1 MPGERP
7 TVGAEGPDCARR
19 RSTPPQG
26 PKSRA
31 GASGEKGERNMA
43 LEPCR
48 NCGKKQ
54 FNTSSRKCHACHA
67 ALRKDGTLVNVPD
80 GYFLDE
86 YGNLRSTNEYEISD
100 GKLQVK
106 YRYILEPDKVT
117 LRGEFPKLATPPK
130 CAHPE
135 RLSCNYGEGFARC
148 EYMKYEG
155 TNWICKANAT

>member
-1 MPGERP
+1 MDATPRP
-7 TVGAEGPDCARR
+7 KIE
-19 RSTPPQG
+19 
-26 PKSRA
+26 SR
-31 GASGEKGERNMA
+31 GIRQKGERNMA

-106 YRYILEPDKVT
+106 YQLYFGTRQGDTARGVPEASNSAKMRPSGEAFLQLRRGLRSMRIHEIRRYFI
-117 LRGEFPKLATPPK
+117 
-130 CAHPE
+130 
-135 RLSCNYGEGFARC
+135 
-148 EYMKYEG
+148 
-155 TNWICKANAT
+155 WICKANAT